1 MSQIHLYGVKIDNVG
16 LDEAVEHALTDRGEP
31 CWVVTPNAL
40 MLDAC
45 RKDASYADLLD
56 RATLSLAD
64 GAGVLLAARR
74 MGTPLVGRVAGIEFG
89 EALLGRAAREGL
101 RVFFLGGGDGVA
113 QKAAQALALRYEGL
127 RVCGAYWGYF
137 QKEGEDDR
145 RVTELIRAARPD
157 ILFVCFGFPMQ
168 ERWIAEHI
176 GFMDG
181 IRVVAGLGGSL
192 DVWSGQLRRA
202 PRVVSSIGME
212 WLWRMAREPKRLKNL
227 PTLARFALYGGRTRA
242 HTEKNRPQNP
252 CQGSS
257 RRF

>member
-1 MSQIHLYGVKIDNVG
+1 MSHISLYGVKIDDVG
-16 LDEAVEHALTDRGEP
+16 LDEAVELALTDRGEP

-45 RKDASYADLLD
+45 RREERYADLLN

-64 GAGVLLAARR
+64 GAGVLMAARR
-74 MGTPLVGRVAGIEFG
+74 KGTPLRERVAGIEFG
-89 EALLGRAAREGL
+89 EAVLARAARNEL
-101 RVFFLGGGDGVA
+101 RVFFLGGGEGVA
-113 QKAAQALALRYEGL
+113 QKAAQTLAMRYEGL

-137 QKEGEDDR
+137 QKNGEDDR
-145 RVTELIRAARPD
+145 RVTELIRATHPD

-168 ERWIAEHI
+168 EQWIADHI
-176 GFMDG
+176 GLMDG

-212 WLWRMAREPKRLKNL
+212 WLWRMLREPKRLKQL
-227 PTLARFALYGGRTRA
+227 PALARFAVYGGRADKRET
-242 HTEKNRPQNP
+242 
-252 CQGSS
+252 
-257 RRF
+257 

>member
-1 MSQIHLYGVKIDNVG
+1 MSHISLFGVKIDDVG
-16 LDEAVEHALTDRGEP
+16 LDEAVELALTDRGEP

-45 RKDASYADLLD
+45 RREKCYANLLN

-89 EALLGRAAREGL
+89 EAVLDRSAREGL

-113 QKAAQALALRYEGL
+113 QKAVQTLALRYEGL
-127 RVCGAYWGYF
+127 RVCGTYWGYF
-137 QKEGEDDR
+137 EKKGEDDR
-145 RVTELIRAARPD
+145 CVTELIRAARPD
-157 ILFVCFGFPMQ
+157 VLFVCFGFPMQ
-168 ERWIAEHI
+168 EQWIADHI
-176 GFMDG
+176 GLMDG

-202 PRVVSSIGME
+202 PRMVSSMGME
-212 WLWRMAREPKRLKNL
+212 WLWRMVREPKRLKNL
-227 PTLARFALYGGRTRA
+227 PALARFAVYGGRTDKG
-242 HTEKNRPQNP
+242 EM
-252 CQGSS
+252 
-257 RRF
+257 